1 MNLFKHIPLL
11 AAILL
16 LAACTSENTLETT
29 TPPDEEGT
37 SDGNTREVLLLL
49 KNKLQVTPVETKAA
63 GDPIATTA
71 ENHIYSLDVY
81 VLVPKRKTAIT
92 HSSNSSITGKTLGR
106 RFPAIMPPASP

>member
-29 TPPDEEGT
+29 TPPDEGGT

-81 VLVPKRKTAIT
+81 VFGSKTEDGDYTFLQQFYYREDARQT
-92 HSSNSSITGKTLGR
+92 VAGD
-106 RFPAIMPPASP
+106 